1 MPVINPQRQGLNL
14 PSVQAQ
20 ATNTNFQVGVAAP
33 DMSGAKI
40 TARRGAAMQ
49 QFLQD
54 FTGGFDQQ
62 VKEDGARA
70 AVQGAIDAQ
79 NSTDALAQKDEKVS
93 KQNWLMRSFYENGY
107 VSAAASQQLAQY
119 RVDSTERAKNAA
131 LSGLTEEEFREQEQK
146 ATADFQSKMA
156 QYLPDMDKQSA
167 VQALSSL
174 QQTSAANYKEF
185 MQQRAKQAIINAD
198 RSLDTNLSSTLSEFN
213 QRLSTGSYA
222 DAEGSLMSG
231 MGAILAA
238 NHLDKDKKLERV
250 NQYLVAAAQNT
261 DNPMIIDGIQKLA
274 TRELGVNSVAVNK
287 SLFEQFK
294 RAGNQ
299 LEGQTLFEVSDKID
313 AIKTLPPD
321 QQEARIADIRT
332 QLIAAGSSGI
342 LSPGTMMSTWSEVQK
357 QREKTQQTYALQD
370 ALTSGKTPAT
380 YAAAAGIDLDK
391 ARNNI
396 LDKFP
401 DTALGNIQLLQ
412 YGTQAKDPWSIE
424 KAQTRMGKQVAG
436 VITTLDQLGEDGQ
449 ISAENQAT
457 LNTFTQ
463 MYSKSTDVGKM
474 ALSGQIPEEYRGI
487 VQRAIAQSPNNAS
500 NIILDD
506 LRRLAQNKASGRY
519 DNVPVS
525 PSSKMIDPSG
535 ESNWFSFGSTAD
547 AQRQEARAAMEAEY
561 RYMYRKNPEALVGKD
576 AEDINTMLKGNIQS
590 RKLEVEIAGKPRF
603 VYLPPGSSLQ
613 EFMGGYQ
620 GSTEQFTKSLQDTIS
635 SSVNAVIDPSKLERV
650 VVQAGTSGSAG
661 RGMTATVF
669 SKDGTFQN
677 ISINTGQ
684 VAELAQERYQ
694 EELAGQIKEGEAAQ
708 GMRPASFYD
717 HDNNRTVQMNVSG
730 VNSARVQPG
739 LFAEIAASTMEF
751 EGFRQNK
758 GNGSVGFG
766 LHDNSGMPVPAATDI
781 KGAVNMLKGSLEKQ
795 YIPNAR
801 KAMKDY
807 GIPETAESMKVLV
820 DLNYHGGNGST
831 TPVAK
836 AMQEYRETVK
846 NPLSTATPMLGSSG
860 AEAGVWLALRAQPA
874 YKEAQ
879 PVRKRYL
886 EENLRDWM
894 YSTKVGN

>member
-1 MPVINPQRQGLNL
+1 
-14 PSVQAQ
+14 
-20 ATNTNFQVGVAAP
+20 
-33 DMSGAKI
+33 
-40 TARRGAAMQ
+40 MQ
-49 QFLQD
+49 QFLKD
-54 FTGGFDQQ
+54 FTGGFQQQ
-62 VKEDGARA
+62 VEEDGARVA
-70 AVQGAIDAQ
+70 IQGALDAQ
-79 NSTDALAQKDEKVS
+79 NSNDALADKDENVNR
-93 KQNWLMRSFYENGY
+93 QNWLMRKYYADGY

-119 RVDSTERAKNAA
+119 RVDSSNRAKQAA
-131 LSGLTEEEFREQEQK
+131 INGLTDEEFHEQEKK
-146 ATADFQSKMA
+146 ATAEFQSKMS
-156 QYLPDMDKQSA
+156 QYLPDMNKQSA
-167 VQALSSL
+167 TYALSAL

-185 MQQRAKQAIINAD
+185 MQQRAKQAVINAD
-198 RSLDTNLSSTLSEFN
+198 RALDTNLSSTITEFN
-213 QRLSTGSYA
+213 QRLSTGSYG
-222 DAEGSLMSG
+222 DAEASIKSG

-238 NHLDKDKKLERV
+238 EHLDKDKKLDRV
-250 NQYLVAAAQNT
+250 KQYMVSVAQGS
-261 DNPMIIDGIQKLA
+261 DNPLVIDGLQKLA
-274 TRELGVNSVAVNK
+274 TEELGVNSVDVNK
-287 SLFEQFK
+287 ALFEQFK

-299 LEGQTLFEVSDKID
+299 MEGQVMFEMSDRID
-313 AIKTLPPD
+313 ALKNLPPD
-321 QQEARIADIRT
+321 QQETAMAGIRKD
-332 QLIAAGSSGI
+332 LVAAGTSGI
-342 LSPGTMMSTWSEVQK
+342 LSPSTQMSTWNEVQK
-357 QREKTQQTYALQD
+357 QRDKAQKAYALQD
-370 ALTSGKTPAT
+370 ALTTGKTPAT

-401 DTALGNIQLLQ
+401 DTAMGNVQLLQ
-412 YGTQAKDPWSIE
+412 YGTQSKDNWAVE
-424 KAQTRMGKQVAG
+424 TAQTRMGKQVAS
-436 VITTLDQLGEDGQ
+436 TLATMDQLGEDGQ

-457 LNTFTQ
+457 INTFTQ

-474 ALSGQIPEEYRGI
+474 ALAGQIPEEWRGI

-500 NIILDD
+500 NIIMDD

-519 DNVPVS
+519 DNVAVS
-525 PSSKMIDPSG
+525 PSEKMLDPSG
-535 ESNWFSFGSTAD
+535 EANWFSFGSTAD

-561 RYMYRKNPEALVGKD
+561 RYMYRKNPEALVGKSAD
-576 AEDINTMLKGNIQS
+576 DINTMLKGNIQS
-590 RKLEVEIAGKPRF
+590 RKLEVEVAGKPRF
-603 VYLPPGSSLQ
+603 VFLPPGSNLQ
-613 EFMGGYQ
+613 DYMGGYQ
-620 GSTEQFTKSLQDTIS
+620 GSTEQFTNALQDSIS
-635 SSVNAVIDPSKLERV
+635 SSVNAVIDPSNLERV
-650 VVQAGTSGSAG
+650 VVQAGTAGSAG

-677 ISINTGQ
+677 ISINTGA

-730 VNSARVQPG
+730 VNTAKVAPS
-739 LFAEIAASTMEF
+739 LFSEIAANTMEF

-766 LHDNSGMPVPAATDI
+766 LHDNSGMPVPAQTDI

-807 GIPETAESMKVLV
+807 GIPESPESMKVLV

-831 TPVAK
+831 LPVAK

-846 NPLSTATPMLGSSG
+846 NPLSTDTPMLGSSG

-879 PVRKRYL
+879 PARKRYL
-886 EENLRDWM
+886 EQNLRDWM
-894 YSTKVGN
+894 YGTKVNN